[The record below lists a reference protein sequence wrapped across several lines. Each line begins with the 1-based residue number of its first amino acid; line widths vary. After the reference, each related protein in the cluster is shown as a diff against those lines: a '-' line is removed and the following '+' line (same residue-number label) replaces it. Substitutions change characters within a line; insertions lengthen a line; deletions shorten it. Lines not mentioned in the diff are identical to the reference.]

1 MPEIP
6 NEMFVNAVK
15 ETVLDNL
22 EYMPKKE
29 QREGYLQNKLD
40 DLLDGI
46 NASYGQSLLDELMI
60 RLEAT
65 IDDFN
70 KEVDDLMDSLKKS
83 SDEKEKLLQQ
93 IKSGDIKDEVSEE
106 KSTDSEEPTDEKA
119 ELSEWEKRLEGIS

>member
-1 MPEIP
+1 MSID
-6 NEMFVNAVK
+6 FS
-15 ETVLDNL
+15 
-22 EYMPKKE
+22 KKE

-93 IKSGDIKDEVSEE
+93 IKSGEMEKTVEPNSSDDINEGSTTE
-106 KSTDSEEPTDEKA
+106 KT

>member
-1 MPEIP
+1 MSID
-6 NEMFVNAVK
+6 FS
-15 ETVLDNL
+15 
-22 EYMPKKE
+22 KKE

-70 KEVDDLMDSLKKS
+70 KEVDDLMDALKKS

-93 IKSGDIKDEVSEE
+93 IKSGEIEDPKDDNSQSAESE
-106 KSTDSEEPTDEKA
+106 SSEDKQ

>member
-1 MPEIP
+1 
-6 NEMFVNAVK
+6 
-15 ETVLDNL
+15 
-22 EYMPKKE
+22 
-29 QREGYLQNKLD
+29 
-40 DLLDGI
+40 
-46 NASYGQSLLDELMI
+46 MI

-93 IKSGDIKDEVSEE
+93 IKSGEIEDPKDDNSQSAESE
-106 KSTDSEEPTDEKA
+106 SSEDKQ

>member
-1 MPEIP
+1 MSID
-6 NEMFVNAVK
+6 FS
-15 ETVLDNL
+15 
-22 EYMPKKE
+22 KKE

-106 KSTDSEEPTDEKA
+106 KSTDSEEPTSEKLNLA
-119 ELSEWEKRLEGIS
+119 SGKKD

>member
-1 MPEIP
+1 
-6 NEMFVNAVK
+6 
-15 ETVLDNL
+15 
-22 EYMPKKE
+22 
-29 QREGYLQNKLD
+29 
-40 DLLDGI
+40 
-46 NASYGQSLLDELMI
+46 MI

-93 IKSGDIKDEVSEE
+93 IKSGEMEKTVEHSSSDDINEGSTSE
-106 KSTDSEEPTDEKA
+106 KT

>member
-1 MPEIP
+1 MSID
-6 NEMFVNAVK
+6 FS
-15 ETVLDNL
+15 
-22 EYMPKKE
+22 KKE

-83 SDEKEKLLQQ
+83 SDE
-93 IKSGDIKDEVSEE
+93 
-106 KSTDSEEPTDEKA
+106 
-119 ELSEWEKRLEGIS
+119 

>member
-1 MPEIP
+1 MSID
-6 NEMFVNAVK
+6 FS
-15 ETVLDNL
+15 
-22 EYMPKKE
+22 KKE

-93 IKSGDIKDEVSEE
+93 IKSGEIEDPKDDNSQSAESE
-106 KSTDSEEPTDEKA
+106 SSEDKQER
-119 ELSEWEKRLEGIS
+119 SEWEKRLEGIS

>member
-1 MPEIP
+1 MY
-6 NEMFVNAVK
+6 
-15 ETVLDNL
+15 VLFNRL
-22 EYMPKKE
+22 QIIGNTNQGSYSFSKKE

-93 IKSGDIKDEVSEE
+93 IKSGEIEDPKDDNSQSAESE
-106 KSTDSEEPTDEKA
+106 SSEDKQ

>member
-1 MPEIP
+1 MSID
-6 NEMFVNAVK
+6 FS
-15 ETVLDNL
+15 
-22 EYMPKKE
+22 KKE

-93 IKSGDIKDEVSEE
+93 IKSGEIEDSKDDISQP
-106 KSTDSEEPTDEKA
+106 TDSEASVDKQ

>member
-1 MPEIP
+1 MSID
-6 NEMFVNAVK
+6 FS
-15 ETVLDNL
+15 
-22 EYMPKKE
+22 KKE

-106 KSTDSEEPTDEKA
+106 KSTDSEEPNDEKA
-119 ELSEWEKRLEGIS
+119 ELSVWEKRLEGIS

>member
-1 MPEIP
+1 MSID
-6 NEMFVNAVK
+6 FS
-15 ETVLDNL
+15 
-22 EYMPKKE
+22 KKE

-83 SDEKEKLLQQ
+83 SDEKEKILQQ
-93 IKSGDIKDEVSEE
+93 IKSGEVENSKDEAPQSAD
-106 KSTDSEEPTDEKA
+106 TEPADEKK

>member
-1 MPEIP
+1 MSID
-6 NEMFVNAVK
+6 FS
-15 ETVLDNL
+15 
-22 EYMPKKE
+22 KKE

-65 IDDFN
+65 VDDFN

-93 IKSGDIKDEVSEE
+93 IKSGEIEDINKEKPKPSDDEAPDD
-106 KSTDSEEPTDEKA
+106 KQ

>member
-1 MPEIP
+1 MSID
-6 NEMFVNAVK
+6 FS
-15 ETVLDNL
+15 
-22 EYMPKKE
+22 KKE

-70 KEVDDLMDSLKKS
+70 KEVDDLMDGLKKS

-93 IKSGDIKDEVSEE
+93 IKSGEVDSTQDVKPAGDNDDEGTGE
-106 KSTDSEEPTDEKA
+106 KTD
-119 ELSEWEKRLEGIS
+119 LSEWEKRLEGIS

>member
-1 MPEIP
+1 MSID
-6 NEMFVNAVK
+6 FS
-15 ETVLDNL
+15 
-22 EYMPKKE
+22 KKE

-93 IKSGDIKDEVSEE
+93 IKSGEIEDSKEDKPQSSDIETS
-106 KSTDSEEPTDEKA
+106 DEKQ